1 MLRASV
7 RRYSIKNLPF
17 ESKPKNKYNEARS
30 AFNLKPVPTQGL
42 IHNPP
47 ASMPSVIDT
56 PKAFLP
62 RNDPRLK
69 YMAEKFKTYTA
80 EELEDMPLIW
90 GAKKDYSLT
99 PDIIQ
104 EIITLRN
111 QDPHKWSIAKLAAKF
126 GVATNKVNVITG
138 FSMAKQQKI
147 LEELQA
153 VKESWSDKRKIARDD
168 RQRRKQMWLRNE
180 Y

>member
-1 MLRASV
+1 
-7 RRYSIKNLPF
+7 
-17 ESKPKNKYNEARS
+17 
-30 AFNLKPVPTQGL
+30 
-42 IHNPP
+42 
-47 ASMPSVIDT
+47 
-56 PKAFLP
+56 
-62 RNDPRLK
+62 
-69 YMAEKFKTYTA
+69 MAEKFKTYTP